1 MEQCFLSSKDKSVR
15 YNTRDLCELA
25 CQVKEKRSSI
35 THIEQ
40 KETRYCNF
48 RSLAGMEP
56 AEVPP
61 SGQKVARYI
70 HITNELQIELLF
82 QSFISDPSP
91 IIGNACH

>member
-25 CQVKEKRSSI
+25 CQVKENISSI

-40 KETRYCNF
+40 KKTCYCNF

-56 AEVPP
+56 AEVLP
-61 SGQKVARYI
+61 SGQKVARYFSQNKLLMEI
-70 HITNELQIELLF
+70 LF
-82 QSFISDPSP
+82 QSLPASVIVP
-91 IIGNACH
+91 